1 MHTRKL
7 LAGAIASVIF
17 MGTVIP
23 ERVHASPADGII
35 GLAAG
40 LILGG
45 AMAQGQPRPQPQ
57 YRTYR
62 QRRPVAQ
69 QRRVVRQPS
78 AAQQVRQQLRKPK
91 RVASDP
97 FMDE

>member
-1 MHTRKL
+1 MQARSL
-7 LAGAIASVIF
+7 LAGAVATAFLMV
-17 MGTVIP
+17 TVVP

-40 LILGG
+40 MILGG
-45 AMAQGQPRPQPQ
+45 ALAQSQPQPRY

-62 QRRPVAQ
+62 QRRPVM
-69 QRRVVRQPS
+69 QRKIVRQPS
-78 AAQQVRQQLRKPK
+78 AAQQVRQQLKKPK
-91 RVASDP
+91 QRVASDP

>member
-1 MHTRKL
+1 MHARRL
-7 LAGAIASVIF
+7 FAGAIAAIF
-17 MGTVIP
+17 LAGAVIP

-40 LILGG
+40 MILGG
-45 AMAQGQPRPQPQ
+45 ALAQGQPRPQPQ

-62 QRRPVAQ
+62 QRRPSV
-69 QRRVVRQPS
+69 QRKVVRQPS